1 MITGD
6 ELSARVWYLGCESDE
21 VVPARFRLISQ
32 ETNGNN
38 RLVLEESNQQ
48 AGILRYLTL
57 THGQHI
63 TETCPRVRTGW

>member
-38 RLVLEESNQQ
+38 RLIGEESN
-48 AGILRYLTL
+48 GLTGMLRYLSL
-57 THGQHI
+57 AHG
-63 TETCPRVRTGW
+63 

>member
-6 ELSARVWYLGCESDE
+6 ELSARQWCFRCESGE

-32 ETNGNN
+32 ETSGNN

-48 AGILRYLTL
+48 AGVLRYLTL
-57 THGQHI
+57 THG
-63 TETCPRVRTGW
+63 